1 MSPSEWLA
9 FAGMSFV
16 LAMAPGPDNLFVLTQ
31 SAVLGAR
38 AGLYVVLGLCGGLL
52 VQTIAA
58 ALGLAIVIQE
68 FPAVF
73 WAIKIAG
80 AAYLC
85 YLAYMA
91 WTHAEDVPGEGGAL
105 GFRKIREIFS
115 EYLACF
121 ARALRIFRG
130 RRGEFGRGVAQFRFF
145 EIPGQKLAE
154 NGGAKVCFP
163 LFRARSARR
172 GGRKNGGEGTESHCR
187 YARPEAAPGNER
199 GGCVRAGEDSLTAI
213 VREIREEL
221 GVDVPASSAR
231 LIHSVRRESDFYD
244 VYVFTRRTLP
254 PLKLQR
260 EEVADARWVTCAE
273 LPDMLRR
280 GELHPLL
287 DYLDELM
294 PYLSGNC
301 QAT

>member
-1 MSPSEWLA
+1 MEKSFTLKDFVMSPSEWLA

-16 LAMAPGPDNLFVLTQ
+16 LAVAPGPDNLFVLTQ

-105 GFRKIREIFS
+105 DLKPWQLVRRGVIMNITNPKVQIFF
-115 EYLACF
+115 LAFFPQFVKPGTEGMALALQMIGQGAIFLIATVVVFSAC
-121 ARALRIFRG
+121 ALGAGVLASALRNPKWAGLLNRASAVLFLG
-130 RRGEFGRGVAQFRFF
+130 
-145 EIPGQKLAE
+145 LAVS
-154 NGGAKVCFP
+154 A
-163 LFRARSARR
+163 LFA
-172 GGRKNGGEGTESHCR
+172 
-187 YARPEAAPGNER
+187 
-199 GGCVRAGEDSLTAI
+199 
-213 VREIREEL
+213 
-221 GVDVPASSAR
+221 
-231 LIHSVRRESDFYD
+231 
-244 VYVFTRRTLP
+244 
-254 PLKLQR
+254 
-260 EEVADARWVTCAE
+260 
-273 LPDMLRR
+273 
-280 GELHPLL
+280 
-287 DYLDELM
+287 
-294 PYLSGNC
+294 
-301 QAT
+301 

>member
-16 LAMAPGPDNLFVLTQ
+16 LAVAPGPDNLFVLTQ

-105 GFRKIREIFS
+105 DLKPWQLVR
-115 EYLACF
+115 
-121 ARALRIFRG
+121 RADGGAGGDLPHCDRG
-130 RRGEFGRGVAQFRFF
+130 RLFGLRPGRGRSGDGPAQSQVGGTPEPRQRRFV
-145 EIPGQKLAE
+145 P
-154 NGGAKVCFP
+154 
-163 LFRARSARR
+163 RARRLGAL
-172 GGRKNGGEGTESHCR
+172 
-187 YARPEAAPGNER
+187 
-199 GGCVRAGEDSLTAI
+199 CVIGLC
-213 VREIREEL
+213 
-221 GVDVPASSAR
+221 
-231 LIHSVRRESDFYD
+231 F
-244 VYVFTRRTLP
+244 
-254 PLKLQR
+254 
-260 EEVADARWVTCAE
+260 
-273 LPDMLRR
+273 
-280 GELHPLL
+280 
-287 DYLDELM
+287 
-294 PYLSGNC
+294 
-301 QAT
+301 